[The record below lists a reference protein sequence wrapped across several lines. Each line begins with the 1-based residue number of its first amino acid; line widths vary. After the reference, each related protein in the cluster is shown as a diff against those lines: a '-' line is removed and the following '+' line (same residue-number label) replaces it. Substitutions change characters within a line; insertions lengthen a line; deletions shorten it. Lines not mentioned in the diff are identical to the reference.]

1 MKLTNLLKVYQKLKI
16 LYEKNSINGWI
27 FLDKPI
33 GVSSNKALQKVRKIF
48 HNCKAGYVGT
58 LDPLASGFLPIAL
71 GKSTKTIKYL
81 SDCDKEYIFEVTWGM
96 HSSTGDLEGEIKK
109 IDNNYPSL
117 EQIRNTLRNFIG
129 DYYQVPHNFS
139 SKKVNGK
146 KAYEFARKK
155 IDIDLKKEKKK
166 NHRS

>member
-1 MKLTNLLKVYQKLKI
+1 MK
-16 LYEKNSINGWI
+16 KNSINGWI

-81 SDCDKEYIFEVTWGM
+81 SDCYN
-96 HSSTGDLEGEIKK
+96 L
-109 IDNNYPSL
+109 
-117 EQIRNTLRNFIG
+117 
-129 DYYQVPHNFS
+129 
-139 SKKVNGK
+139 GK
-146 KAYEFARKK
+146 TP
-155 IDIDLKKEKKK
+155 
-166 NHRS
+166 